1 MYNVHQANINCAGHP
16 SCDPRSCGVKSIC
29 IHINRSGK
37 RFSMFYCRAI
47 RVAVREN
54 KNKAC
59 FCHTLYFNGYYLVK
73 FDLNPGVQ
81 RDIGCYFDAEEM
93 DVPVRRSGGGGE

>member
-1 MYNVHQANINCAGHP
+1 M
-16 SCDPRSCGVKSIC
+16 
-29 IHINRSGK
+29 
-37 RFSMFYCRAI
+37 
-47 RVAVREN
+47 REN